1 MGTPGGRAGVARP
14 GQVAFG
20 ATRHK
25 PEVPLPLWLTILLG
39 VFWLA
44 VLVTVAFTVWRLAAN
59 LKALMVSVQALAERL
74 TPVLEE
80 LADASQETA
89 ERTAR
94 LSERAARASGQDQ
107 PAAAQPRRPR

>member
-20 ATRHK
+20 ATRHR

-44 VLVTVAFTVWRLAAN
+44 VLVTVAFTLWRLVAN
-59 LKALMVSVQALAERL
+59 LKALLASVQALGEQL

-80 LADASQETA
+80 LASASQETA
-89 ERTAR
+89 EHAAR
-94 LSERAARASGQDQ
+94 LSERGAKAAEQDHQAAAR
-107 PAAAQPRRPR
+107 PRRPG